1 MDDRFDKENIEAET
15 RYPRREAVD
24 GHTRYPVRE
33 ERRPLR
39 FSSEHHTELPGRK
52 IDAENDMTAYE
63 QRTAARRAE
72 FLQNSYEN
80 SYEREDTYQR
90 TSHQRGQ
97 TRGQQ
102 RGQTEVPRSR
112 ERVPHEEQ
120 RARRTR
126 EAERATHSRK
136 KHHKKRHLTRFFQG
150 AASHC
155 GCADYRDWFLHFHEP
170 HDEPSYRGNEPD
182 GENRLRYHSRRSRH
196 R

>member
-97 TRGQQ
+97 Q

-112 ERVPHEEQ
+112 ERVPHEECWC
-120 RARRTR
+120 
-126 EAERATHSRK
+126 S
-136 KHHKKRHLTRFFQG
+136 
-150 AASHC
+150 
-155 GCADYRDWFLHFHEP
+155 P
-170 HDEPSYRGNEPD
+170 
-182 GENRLRYHSRRSRH
+182 
-196 R
+196 

>member
-15 RYPRREAVD
+15 GYQRREAVD

-97 TRGQQ
+97 QRERGQQ

-126 EAERATHSRK
+126 SGKSDAQQK
-136 KHHKKRHLTRFFQG
+136 K
-150 AASHC
+150 A
-155 GCADYRDWFLHFHEP
+155 P
-170 HDEPSYRGNEPD
+170 
-182 GENRLRYHSRRSRH
+182 
-196 R
+196 

>member
-136 KHHKKRHLTRFFQG
+136 KHHKKRHLTRFSKGLLLIAVALIIGIGSFIFMNHMMNPPTEEMNMTGKTVSVTIPEG
-150 AASHC
+150 A
-155 GCADYRDWFLHFHEP
+155 
-170 HDEPSYRGNEPD
+170 
-182 GENRLRYHSRRSRH
+182 RH

>member
-102 RGQTEVPRSR
+102 RGQTEAPQ
-112 ERVPHEEQ
+112 Q
-120 RARRTR
+120 RARSARG
-126 EAERATHSRK
+126 AE
-136 KHHKKRHLTRFFQG
+136 G
-150 AASHC
+150 AQ
-155 GCADYRDWFLHFHEP
+155 
-170 HDEPSYRGNEPD
+170 NE
-182 GENRLRYHSRRSRH
+182 RSGKSDAQQEKAP
-196 R
+196 

>member
-90 TSHQRGQ
+90 QRSPAAESAFR
-97 TRGQQ
+97 T
-102 RGQTEVPRSR
+102 RSR
-112 ERVPHEEQ
+112 GRAEREKRKE
-120 RARRTR
+120 RRT
-126 EAERATHSRK
+126 AGKSTIKNAI
-136 KHHKKRHLTRFFQG
+136 
-150 AASHC
+150 
-155 GCADYRDWFLHFHEP
+155 
-170 HDEPSYRGNEPD
+170 
-182 GENRLRYHSRRSRH
+182 
-196 R
+196 

>member
-15 RYPRREAVD
+15 GYPRREAED

-97 TRGQQ
+97 Q
-102 RGQTEVPRSR
+102 R
-112 ERVPHEEQ
+112 ER
-120 RARRTR
+120 
-126 EAERATHSRK
+126 
-136 KHHKKRHLTRFFQG
+136 
-150 AASHC
+150 
-155 GCADYRDWFLHFHEP
+155 
-170 HDEPSYRGNEPD
+170 
-182 GENRLRYHSRRSRH
+182 
-196 R
+196 

>member
-102 RGQTEVPRSR
+102 RGQTEV
-112 ERVPHEEQ
+112 Q
-120 RARRTR
+120 RARSARG
-126 EAERATHSRK
+126 AE
-136 KHHKKRHLTRFFQG
+136 G
-150 AASHC
+150 AQ
-155 GCADYRDWFLHFHEP
+155 
-170 HDEPSYRGNEPD
+170 NE
-182 GENRLRYHSRRSRH
+182 RSGKSDAQQEKAP
-196 R
+196 

>member
-90 TSHQRGQ
+90 TSHQRGK
-97 TRGQQ
+97 TR
-102 RGQTEVPRSR
+102 
-112 ERVPHEEQ
+112 
-120 RARRTR
+120 
-126 EAERATHSRK
+126 
-136 KHHKKRHLTRFFQG
+136 
-150 AASHC
+150 
-155 GCADYRDWFLHFHEP
+155 
-170 HDEPSYRGNEPD
+170 
-182 GENRLRYHSRRSRH
+182 
-196 R
+196 

>member
-15 RYPRREAVD
+15 GYPRREAVD

-97 TRGQQ
+97 Q
-102 RGQTEVPRSR
+102 R
-112 ERVPHEEQ
+112 ERTAERTDRGASQQ
-120 RARRTR
+120 RARSARG
-126 EAERATHSRK
+126 AEDAQNERSGKSDAQQK
-136 KHHKKRHLTRFFQG
+136 K
-150 AASHC
+150 A
-155 GCADYRDWFLHFHEP
+155 P
-170 HDEPSYRGNEPD
+170 
-182 GENRLRYHSRRSRH
+182 
-196 R
+196 

>member
-15 RYPRREAVD
+15 GYPRREAVD

-90 TSHQRGQ
+90 
-97 TRGQQ
+97 GQQ
-102 RGQTEVPRSR
+102 RGQTEMPRSR
-112 ERVPHEEQ
+112 ERVAHEEQ

-126 EAERATHSRK
+126 EAERATHGRK
-136 KHHKKRHLTRFFQG
+136 KHHKKRHLTRFSKG

-182 GENRLRYHSRRSRH
+182 GENRLHYHSRRSRH

>member
-97 TRGQQ
+97 Q
-102 RGQTEVPRSR
+102 RGQTEGP
-112 ERVPHEEQ
+112 PQQ
-120 RARRTR
+120 RARSARG
-126 EAERATHSRK
+126 AE
-136 KHHKKRHLTRFFQG
+136 G
-150 AASHC
+150 AQ
-155 GCADYRDWFLHFHEP
+155 
-170 HDEPSYRGNEPD
+170 NE
-182 GENRLRYHSRRSRH
+182 RSGKNDAQQEKSP
-196 R
+196 

>member
-72 FLQNSYEN
+72 FLQNSYERFSDRCPLLSEN
-80 SYEREDTYQR
+80 LSSERTDKRAAER
-90 TSHQRGQ
+90 TDRGPPQ
-97 TRGQQ
+97 
-102 RGQTEVPRSR
+102 
-112 ERVPHEEQ
+112 Q
-120 RARRTR
+120 RARSARG
-126 EAERATHSRK
+126 AE
-136 KHHKKRHLTRFFQG
+136 G
-150 AASHC
+150 AQ
-155 GCADYRDWFLHFHEP
+155 
-170 HDEPSYRGNEPD
+170 NE
-182 GENRLRYHSRRSRH
+182 RSGKSDA
-196 R
+196 

>member
-80 SYEREDTYQR
+80 SYERGR
-90 TSHQRGQ
+90 
-97 TRGQQ
+97 
-102 RGQTEVPRSR
+102 
-112 ERVPHEEQ
+112 
-120 RARRTR
+120 
-126 EAERATHSRK
+126 AEREKRK
-136 KHHKKRHLTRFFQG
+136 
-150 AASHC
+150 
-155 GCADYRDWFLHFHEP
+155 E
-170 HDEPSYRGNEPD
+170 
-182 GENRLRYHSRRSRH
+182 RRIAGKSTIKNAI
-196 R
+196 